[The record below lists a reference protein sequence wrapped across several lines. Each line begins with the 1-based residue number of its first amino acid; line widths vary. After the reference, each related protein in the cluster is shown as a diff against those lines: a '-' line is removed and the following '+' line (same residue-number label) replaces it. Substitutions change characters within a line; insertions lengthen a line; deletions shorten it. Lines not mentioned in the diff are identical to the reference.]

1 MQITIL
7 GKSGCGRCTKAK
19 EKAALMGF
27 DFEYIAVDEP
37 GEWWINGAVEALA
50 AAAFAGL
57 DFGHPPIIVIDG
69 AAYQY
74 AAGMK
79 ALKERRGNVQH

>member
-7 GKSGCGRCTKAK
+7 GKSGCGRCDSAK

-27 DFEYIAVDEP
+27 EFDYIDFDNPA
-37 GEWWINGAVEALA
+37 EWWVNGAVEALA

-69 AAYQY
+69 TAYKY

-79 ALKERRGNVQH
+79 ELKGRRNVRN